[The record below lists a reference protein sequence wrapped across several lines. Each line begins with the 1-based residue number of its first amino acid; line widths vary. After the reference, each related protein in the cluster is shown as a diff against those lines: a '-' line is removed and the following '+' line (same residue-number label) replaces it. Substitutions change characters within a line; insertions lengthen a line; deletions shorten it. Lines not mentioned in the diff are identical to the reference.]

1 MESGEE
7 TSDFERIESLN
18 AEEMEQLIKDYDGDR
33 VMNGAVTNGNVNQQE
48 PHHPSEP
55 TELSFE
61 KRKSRTVNWVRND
74 AIRNDVIF
82 SMLIHGSKY
91 NTASGCAAAVLS
103 Y

>member
-18 AEEMEQLIKDYDGDR
+18 PEEMEQLIKDFNGDC
-33 VMNGAVTNGNVNQQE
+33 VMNGVVKNGHQE

-61 KRKSRTVNWVRND
+61 KRK
-74 AIRNDVIF
+74 
-82 SMLIHGSKY
+82 Y
-91 NTASGCAAAVLS
+91 
-103 Y
+103 